1 MVWTDKV
8 RSCVDWSEQDRA
20 RLAELRSW
28 LGPRREEMIDDLGDQ
43 LIEFNGVQPLMTNVR
58 FAQRLRRVLR
68 EWLMGMLSGTFDEV
82 YIDKRITLGQK
93 LAEVDLS
100 FEDVILLEGMTRQR
114 LFELAQE
121 RLDGQPQ
128 RLSSMMHTL
137 NKALN
142 CDLAL
147 VYTGCL
153 DIRDA
158 EMERALLDRFLNVTG
173 FSPTLYESLVEAW
186 RWNQQQ
192 TERV

>member
-8 RSCVDWSEQDRA
+8 RSCFDWSEQDRA
-20 RLAELRSW
+20 RLAELRDW
-28 LGPRREEMIDDLGDQ
+28 LDPRSEEIIEDLGDQ
-43 LIEFNGVQPLMTNVR
+43 LVQFDGVGPLMTNTR
-58 FAQRLRRVLR
+58 FARRLRGVLR
-68 EWLMGMLSGTFDEV
+68 EWLTGLLDGTFDDA
-82 YIDKRITLGQK
+82 YIDKRKALGQK
-93 LAEVDLS
+93 LAEVDLT

-114 LFELAQE
+114 LFELAREQ
-121 RLDGQPQ
+121 LDGQPQ

-147 VYTGCL
+147 VYAACL

-158 EMERALLDRFLNVTG
+158 EMERTMLDRFLTVTG

-192 TERV
+192 AESA